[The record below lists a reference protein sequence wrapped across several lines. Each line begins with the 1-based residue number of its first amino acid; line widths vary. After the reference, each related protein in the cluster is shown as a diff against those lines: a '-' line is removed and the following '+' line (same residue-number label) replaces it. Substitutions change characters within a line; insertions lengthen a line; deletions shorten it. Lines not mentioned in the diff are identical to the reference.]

1 MSEYSED
8 YGEVPARDTAD
19 ADAEPENQDRPV
31 SYGEDSDLSVEE
43 TPSESEESSESI
55 DTRQKTERELH
66 ARYGEMQGKYQALDQ
81 KLDGLIQQ
89 NNMILNQQ
97 SYQQQQPQP
106 TENQGSDVY
115 NDMDADQ
122 RKMADR
128 LVKDHPA
135 IKKLEDFKIQIE
147 QQQQQNY
154 VAGQYQQQEAVKGQ
168 QQEFYNAMEL
178 VKDEYGQE
186 IAVEVAT
193 DLYDMAEVCQW
204 NLQDPKFQRRLDRHV
219 NGLDKKGSNRK
230 QSRRRATTER
240 GNSRTGSP
248 TLGTALRKG
257 ANGKSYYSWN
267 AAADMA
273 MEEARRNK

>member
-8 YGEVPARDTAD
+8 YGEVPARDT

-31 SYGEDSDLSVEE
+31 SYGEDSDLSIEE

-97 SYQQQQPQP
+97 SVQQQQPQP

>member
-8 YGEVPARDTAD
+8 YGEVPARDT

-31 SYGEDSDLSVEE
+31 SYGEDSDLSIEE

-97 SYQQQQPQP
+97 SVQQQQPQP

-154 VAGQYQQQEAVKGQ
+154 VASQYQQEEAVKGQ

>member
-8 YGEVPARDTAD
+8 YGEVPARDT

-31 SYGEDSDLSVEE
+31 SYGEDSDLSIEE

-66 ARYGEMQGKYQALDQ
+66 ARYGEMQGKYQVLDQ

-257 ANGKSYYSWN
+257 ANGKRYYSWN